1 MRTANIIKSAKCIS
15 LRVCAG
21 VCLGGMLALSAVH
34 LAHAESF
41 SAPSGIAI
49 LGGYG
54 SNVDVAGAEVFWDNF
69 YSNAWFKDHGLVTR
83 LVAEVGYWHS
93 RDDKNEHSPVVN
105 VGVTP
110 QVRWLAPQLGA
121 VRPFL
126 EAGIGV
132 RLLSHTQI
140 DERRMAIAAQF
151 GERLGVGFSFG
162 PQDRYETALFLQHV
176 SNGRIKQPNNGFTYF
191 GLNLRMKL

>member
-1 MRTANIIKSAKCIS
+1 LC
-15 LRVCAG
+15 LAG
-21 VCLGGMLALSAVH
+21 LLALTTVSGAR
-34 LAHAESF
+34 AELISK
-41 SAPSGIAI
+41 PTGMAI

-69 YSNAWFKDHGLVTR
+69 YSNPWIKEHGLVTR

-93 RDDKNEHSPVVN
+93 RDDKNEHSPLVN
-105 VGVTP
+105 VGLTP
-110 QVRWLAPQLGA
+110 QVRWLGSPQGA
-121 VRPFL
+121 VHPFL

-140 DERRMAIAAQF
+140 DERRMAVAAQF
-151 GERLGVGFSFG
+151 GERLGAGFSFG
-162 PQDRYETALFLQHV
+162 PRDRYETALFLQHV

-191 GLNLRMKL
+191 GLNFRMKL

>member
-1 MRTANIIKSAKCIS
+1 MRTRNIIKSAKSAS
-15 LRVCAG
+15 LRVCAS
-21 VCLGGMLALSAVH
+21 LFLASMVALTTASVAR
-34 LAHAESF
+34 AESF
-41 SAPSGIAI
+41 SAPTGIAV

-54 SNVDVAGAEVFWDNF
+54 SNVDVAGAEVYWDNF
-69 YSNAWFKDHGLVTR
+69 YSSTWLKDHGLVTR

-105 VGVTP
+105 IGVTP
-110 QVRWLAPQLGA
+110 QVRWLAPQQGA
-121 VRPFL
+121 IHPFL

-151 GERLGVGFSFG
+151 GERLGAGFSFG

-176 SNGRIKQPNNGFTYF
+176 SNGRIKQPNNGFTYL
-191 GLNLRMKL
+191 GLALRMKL